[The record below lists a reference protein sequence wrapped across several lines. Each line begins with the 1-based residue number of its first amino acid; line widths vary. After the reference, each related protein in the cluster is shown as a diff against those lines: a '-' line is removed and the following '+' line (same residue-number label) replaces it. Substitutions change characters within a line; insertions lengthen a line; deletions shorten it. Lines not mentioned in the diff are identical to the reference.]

1 MGNYPSIKIPISVI
15 SITEVLS
22 FLIKQQLGGKIMVN
36 FNGQIFLG
44 DNVTTIVNGRVI
56 SGGGTGKTKKFDER
70 KSADVNTVERIVIDS
85 TVANVDVS
93 VSNSS
98 KVEAHFYG
106 QANVD
111 GDIKFDVC
119 VVNRE
124 LRITLK
130 FTGNCYN
137 GRLSLDVTVPQKTFK
152 AIIAKSSSAD
162 ITLSEGVSTD
172 YVKVKTKSG
181 DLNSNATFANASI
194 ATMSG
199 DVELYID
206 AKENISVEISTMSG
220 DVSAEFNN
228 VGYIDLSTSSMSG
241 DVRNRHKGATGY
253 TANVEISTMSGDI
266 RIR

>member
-1 MGNYPSIKIPISVI
+1 MI
-15 SITEVLS
+15 SI
-22 FLIKQQLGGKIMVN
+22 
-36 FNGQIFLG
+36 NGRVFSG
-44 DNVTTIVNGRVI
+44 SNVTIVNGRVI
-56 SGGGTGKTKKFDER
+56 NGGGTGNPKKFDER
-70 KSADVNTVERIVIDS
+70 KSEDVNNVEKITIDS
-85 TVANVDVS
+85 TVADVNVS

-106 QANVD
+106 QADVD
-111 GDIKFDVC
+111 GDVKFDVC

-130 FTGNCYN
+130 FTGNCYTGSLN
-137 GRLSLDVTVPQKTFK
+137 LDVTVPQKTFK
-152 AIIAKSSSAD
+152 AITAKSSSAD
-162 ITLSEGVSTD
+162 ITLSEGVSMD
-172 YVKVKTKSG
+172 YFKVKTQSG
-181 DLNSNATFANASI
+181 DLESNATFANASI
-194 ATMSG
+194 TTMSG

-228 VGYIDLSTSSMSG
+228 IGYIDLSTSSMSG

-253 TANVEISTMSGDI
+253 TANVDISTMSGDI